1 MKSKTLRFEAL
12 TAQQGSDRKVVM
24 IRATA
29 AQIHQIA
36 AIERL
41 GRDETGHL
49 VGFQRPQVA
58 GHIREIRE
66 YLEQTEAVL
75 PNALVLAFVGSAR
88 LVESSGGKA
97 TLEVD
102 VSGDAPGY
110 VVDGQQRLTA
120 LTATGREDFEVFAS
134 CLICNDLDEL
144 RRQFILINNTKPLA
158 KSLIY
163 ELLPTVNQLPERL
176 TSRALASAITEQLNF
191 VESSSLHRKIKMQ
204 TNPTGLIKD
213 TVLQKA
219 IMNSESAGAVQI
231 VMSDSNGAGMA
242 AAMISNFYEA
252 VQSVFHDEWHGHKAA
267 TSRLVHGAGIIA
279 MGYVMDEIYARK
291 HTYSVEAFVDG
302 LKPLV
307 GRTAWTQGQWQF
319 SADEI
324 VPWDHIENTPR
335 QMMQLASHLVGLLR
349 VPARPKR
356 QTRAAHQ

>member
-1 MKSKTLRFEAL
+1 MKKKTLRFEAL
-12 TAQQGSDRKVVM
+12 TAQQGPNRHVAM

-36 AIERL
+36 TIERL
-41 GRDETGHL
+41 GRGEDGTL

-66 YLEQTEAVL
+66 YLEQTSAVL

-88 LVESSGGKA
+88 LIEASGGKA

-102 VSGDAPGY
+102 ISGDAPGY

-120 LTATGREDFEVFAS
+120 LTATGRDDFEVFAS

-191 VESSSLHRKIKMQ
+191 NESSSLHRKIKMQ
-204 TNPTGLIKD
+204 TNPAGLIKD
-213 TVLQKA
+213 TVMQKA

-231 VMSDSNGAGMA
+231 IMIDSDGAGAA

-252 VQSVFHDEWHGHKAA
+252 VQSVFPDEWHGHKAA
-267 TSRLVHGAGIIA
+267 TSRLLHGAGIIA

-291 HTYSVEAFVDG
+291 HSSSVEAFVDG

-307 GRTAWTQGQWQF
+307 GRTAWTQGQWRF
-319 SADEI
+319 SSDDV

-335 QMMQLASHLVGLLR
+335 QMLQLASHLVSLLR
-349 VPARPKR
+349 ADVRPKR
-356 QTRAAHQ
+356 QTKRAMQ